1 MKKTAIFISV
11 LFLYSFC
18 FSQSSK
24 NLKQFI
30 RGNIQDKI
38 SSIRNSSQEE
48 NVSIS
53 LMALD
58 FCLQN
63 KAVLED
69 DRDLDALCLLS
80 LLSLPYNYTDS
91 LSQDEKA
98 EFSEK
103 ILEIFNSFSDE
114 NVRIAVLNKISSGKL
129 DSPSF
134 VELLNSF
141 LSDDFQNF
149 SQDFYKN
156 LISASGEIGNEQ
168 TFKILFEKYRDDSY
182 KSFKSELKEAIV
194 KLSDNSVKD
203 ITDIISSG
211 NLSDLRFIFETIV
224 QNEKKTQVFRSQ
236 IAENIL
242 SASIY
247 ITEDNS
253 SLNELILL
261 QVEVMKFLA
270 ESKWTRGSDTILKF
284 YNLAKNE
291 YTNGIMN
298 TSDFCIVIKAV
309 SETVPIKAVSLF
321 SDYLIELN
329 RQKENDAD
337 VQEEIVLAL
346 ISALGAI
353 GDKNAFDSLLSVT
366 YYDYSDE
373 VINKA
378 RSALAGLKW

>member
-11 LFLYSFC
+11 LCLYSFC

-38 SSIRNSSQEE
+38 SSIRNASQEE

>member
-38 SSIRNSSQEE
+38 SSIRNASQEE

-141 LSDDFQNF
+141 SAFLIFMLYNF
-149 SQDFYKN
+149 VFNTKVVKLKLLRLFFTYKTKSCQ
-156 LISASGEIGNEQ
+156 LLKIFV
-168 TFKILFEKYRDDSY
+168 TYLKILGMK
-182 KSFKSELKEAIV
+182 
-194 KLSDNSVKD
+194 
-203 ITDIISSG
+203 ISI
-211 NLSDLRFIFETIV
+211 NL
-224 QNEKKTQVFRSQ
+224 
-236 IAENIL
+236 
-242 SASIY
+242 
-247 ITEDNS
+247 
-253 SLNELILL
+253 
-261 QVEVMKFLA
+261 
-270 ESKWTRGSDTILKF
+270 
-284 YNLAKNE
+284 
-291 YTNGIMN
+291 
-298 TSDFCIVIKAV
+298 
-309 SETVPIKAVSLF
+309 
-321 SDYLIELN
+321 
-329 RQKENDAD
+329 
-337 VQEEIVLAL
+337 
-346 ISALGAI
+346 
-353 GDKNAFDSLLSVT
+353 
-366 YYDYSDE
+366 
-373 VINKA
+373 
-378 RSALAGLKW
+378 

>member
-11 LFLYSFC
+11 LCLYSFC

-38 SSIRNSSQEE
+38 SSIRNASQEE

-91 LSQDEKA
+91 LSQEEKA

>member
-11 LFLYSFC
+11 LLLYSFC

-38 SSIRNSSQEE
+38 SSIRNASQEE

>member
-11 LFLYSFC
+11 LCLYSFC

-38 SSIRNSSQEE
+38 SSIRNASQEE
-48 NVSIS
+48 KISIS

-284 YNLAKNE
+284 YNFAKNE
-291 YTNGIMN
+291 YSNGIMN

>member
-11 LFLYSFC
+11 LCLYSFC

-38 SSIRNSSQEE
+38 SSIRNASQEE

-211 NLSDLRFIFETIV
+211 NLSDLRFIFEIIV

>member
-11 LFLYSFC
+11 LCLYSFC

-38 SSIRNSSQEE
+38 SSIRNASQEE

-134 VELLNSF
+134 IELLNSL

-182 KSFKSELKEAIV
+182 KSFKSELKESIV

-298 TSDFCIVIKAV
+298 TSDLCIVIKAV

>member
-38 SSIRNSSQEE
+38 SSIRNASQEE

-114 NVRIAVLNKISSGKL
+114 NVRIAVLNKISSGTL

-182 KSFKSELKEAIV
+182 KSFKSELKESIV

>member
-38 SSIRNSSQEE
+38 SSIRNASQEE

-80 LLSLPYNYTDS
+80 FLSLPYNYTDS

-168 TFKILFEKYRDDSY
+168 TFKILFEKYRDDSF

>member
-11 LFLYSFC
+11 LCLYSFC

-38 SSIRNSSQEE
+38 SSIRNASQEE

-91 LSQDEKA
+91 LSQNEKA

-168 TFKILFEKYRDDSY
+168 TFKILFEKYRDDSF

>member
-1 MKKTAIFISV
+1 MKGLTEV
-11 LFLYSFC
+11 NLFLYSFC

-38 SSIRNSSQEE
+38 SSIRNASQEE
-48 NVSIS
+48 KISIS

-182 KSFKSELKEAIV
+182 KSFKSELKESIV

-211 NLSDLRFIFETIV
+211 NLSDLRFIFEIIV

>member
-1 MKKTAIFISV
+1 MKKIVIFISV
-11 LFLYSFC
+11 FFLYSFC

-38 SSIRNSSQEE
+38 SSVRNASQEE
-48 NVSIS
+48 SVQIS
-53 LMALD
+53 LMAID

-63 KAVLED
+63 KTILED

-80 LLSLPYNYTDS
+80 ILSVPSNYTDS
-91 LSQDEKA
+91 LSQTEKS
-98 EFSEK
+98 EFSQK
-103 ILEIFNSFSDE
+103 IFNIFNSFSDE
-114 NVRIAVLNKISSGKL
+114 NVRIAVLNKISSGTL
-129 DSPSF
+129 DSFAF

-149 SQDFYKN
+149 SQDFYKA
-156 LISASGEIGNEQ
+156 LISASGEIGDEK
-168 TFKILFEKYRDDSY
+168 TFKILFEKYRDDSW
-182 KSFKSELKEAIV
+182 KSFKPELKEAIV

-203 ITDIISSG
+203 ITDIISTG
-211 NLSDLRFIFETIV
+211 DLSDLRFIFETIV

-291 YTNGIMN
+291 YSNGIMN

>member
-38 SSIRNSSQEE
+38 SSIRNASQEE

-168 TFKILFEKYRDDSY
+168 TFKILFEKYRDDSF

-291 YTNGIMN
+291 YTKGIMN

>member
-1 MKKTAIFISV
+1 M
-11 LFLYSFC
+11 YSFC

-38 SSIRNSSQEE
+38 SSIRNASQEE

-168 TFKILFEKYRDDSY
+168 TFKILFEKYRNDSY

>member
-11 LFLYSFC
+11 LFLYIFC

-38 SSIRNSSQEE
+38 SSIRNASQEE

-91 LSQDEKA
+91 LSQNEKA

>member
-38 SSIRNSSQEE
+38 SSIRNASQEE

-134 VELLNSF
+134 VELLNSC
-141 LSDDFQNF
+141 LSDNFQNF
-149 SQDFYKN
+149 SQDFY
-156 LISASGEIGNEQ
+156 
-168 TFKILFEKYRDDSY
+168 
-182 KSFKSELKEAIV
+182 
-194 KLSDNSVKD
+194 
-203 ITDIISSG
+203 
-211 NLSDLRFIFETIV
+211 
-224 QNEKKTQVFRSQ
+224 
-236 IAENIL
+236 
-242 SASIY
+242 
-247 ITEDNS
+247 
-253 SLNELILL
+253 
-261 QVEVMKFLA
+261 
-270 ESKWTRGSDTILKF
+270 ILKRR
-284 YNLAKNE
+284 NN
-291 YTNGIMN
+291 
-298 TSDFCIVIKAV
+298 
-309 SETVPIKAVSLF
+309 
-321 SDYLIELN
+321 
-329 RQKENDAD
+329 
-337 VQEEIVLAL
+337 
-346 ISALGAI
+346 
-353 GDKNAFDSLLSVT
+353 
-366 YYDYSDE
+366 
-373 VINKA
+373 A
-378 RSALAGLKW
+378 RSAETVAGIPIYIKMDNILGLKLLLFCACKFIA

>member
-38 SSIRNSSQEE
+38 SSIRNASQEE

-134 VELLNSF
+134 VELLNSC

-156 LISASGEIGNEQ
+156 LISASGEIGNEK

-211 NLSDLRFIFETIV
+211 NLSDLRFIFEIIV

-291 YTNGIMN
+291 YTKGIMN

>member
-38 SSIRNSSQEE
+38 SSIRNASQEE

-270 ESKWTRGSDTILKF
+270 ESKWTRGADTILKF

>member
-38 SSIRNSSQEE
+38 SSIRNTSQEE

-129 DSPSF
+129 DSPAF

-156 LISASGEIGNEQ
+156 LISASGEIGNEK

>member
-1 MKKTAIFISV
+1 MKKTAIFISI
-11 LFLYSFC
+11 LFLYRFC
-18 FSQSSK
+18 FSQSHK

-38 SSIRNSSQEE
+38 SSIRNASQEE

>member
-1 MKKTAIFISV
+1 MKKIVIFISV
-11 LFLYSFC
+11 FFLYSFC

-38 SSIRNSSQEE
+38 SSVRNASQEE
-48 NVSIS
+48 SVQIS
-53 LMALD
+53 LMAID

-63 KAVLED
+63 KTILED

-80 LLSLPYNYTDS
+80 ILSVPSNYTDS
-91 LSQDEKA
+91 LSQTEKS
-98 EFSEK
+98 EFSQK
-103 ILEIFNSFSDE
+103 IFNIFNSFSDE
-114 NVRIAVLNKISSGKL
+114 NVRIAVLNKISSGTL
-129 DSPSF
+129 NSFAF

-149 SQDFYKN
+149 SQDFYKA
-156 LISASGEIGNEQ
+156 LISASGEIGDEK
-168 TFKILFEKYRDDSY
+168 TFKILFEKYRDDSW
-182 KSFKSELKEAIV
+182 KSFKPELKEAIV

-203 ITDIISSG
+203 ITDIISTG
-211 NLSDLRFIFETIV
+211 DLSDLRFIFETIV
-224 QNEKKTQVFRSQ
+224 QNEKKSQVFRSQ

>member
-11 LFLYSFC
+11 LFLYNFC

-38 SSIRNSSQEE
+38 SSIRNASQEE

-114 NVRIAVLNKISSGKL
+114 NVRIAVLNKISTGKL

-182 KSFKSELKEAIV
+182 KSFKSELKESIV

-291 YTNGIMN
+291 YTKGIMN

>member
-1 MKKTAIFISV
+1 MKKIVIFISAF
-11 LFLYSFC
+11 FLYSFC

-38 SSIRNSSQEE
+38 SSVRNASQEE
-48 NVSIS
+48 SVQIS
-53 LMALD
+53 LMAID

-63 KAVLED
+63 KTILED

-80 LLSLPYNYTDS
+80 ILSVPSNYTDS
-91 LSQDEKA
+91 LSQTEKS
-98 EFSEK
+98 EFSQK
-103 ILEIFNSFSDE
+103 IFNIFNSFSDE
-114 NVRIAVLNKISSGKL
+114 NVRIAVLNKISSGTL
-129 DSPSF
+129 NSLAF

-149 SQDFYKN
+149 SQDFYKA
-156 LISASGEIGNEQ
+156 LISASGEIGDEK
-168 TFKILFEKYRDDSY
+168 TFKILFEKYRDDSW
-182 KSFKSELKEAIV
+182 KSFKPELKEAIV

-203 ITDIISSG
+203 ITDIISTG
-211 NLSDLRFIFETIV
+211 DLSDLRFIFETIV

-247 ITEDNS
+247 ITEGNS

-261 QVEVMKFLA
+261 QVDVMKFLA
-270 ESKWTRGSDTILKF
+270 ESKWTRGSSTILNF

-291 YTNGIMN
+291 YTNGIMKA
-298 TSDFCIVIKAV
+298 SDFCIVIEAV

-337 VQEEIVLAL
+337 VEEEIVLAL

>member
-38 SSIRNSSQEE
+38 SSIRNASQEE

-63 KAVLED
+63 KAILED

-141 LSDDFQNF
+141 LSDNFQNF

-168 TFKILFEKYRDDSY
+168 TFKILFEKYRDDSF
-182 KSFKSELKEAIV
+182 KSFQSELKEAIV

>member
-11 LFLYSFC
+11 LCLYSFC

-38 SSIRNSSQEE
+38 SSIRNASQEE

-156 LISASGEIGNEQ
+156 LISASGEIGNEK

>member
-38 SSIRNSSQEE
+38 SSIRNASQEE

-168 TFKILFEKYRDDSY
+168 TFKILFEKYRDDSF

-253 SLNELILL
+253 SLNELIFL

>member
-38 SSIRNSSQEE
+38 SSIRNTSQEE

-168 TFKILFEKYRDDSY
+168 TFKILFEKYRDDSF

>member
-11 LFLYSFC
+11 LLLYSFC

-38 SSIRNSSQEE
+38 SSIRNASQEE

-211 NLSDLRFIFETIV
+211 NLSDLRFIFEIIV

>member
-1 MKKTAIFISV
+1 M
-11 LFLYSFC
+11 YSFC
-18 FSQSSK
+18 SSQSSK

-38 SSIRNSSQEE
+38 SSIRNASQEE

>member
-11 LFLYSFC
+11 LCLYSFC

-38 SSIRNSSQEE
+38 SSIRNASQEE

-114 NVRIAVLNKISSGKL
+114 NVRIAVLNKISSGTL

-291 YTNGIMN
+291 YTKGIMN

>member
-1 MKKTAIFISV
+1 M
-11 LFLYSFC
+11 
-18 FSQSSK
+18 
-24 NLKQFI
+24 
-30 RGNIQDKI
+30 
-38 SSIRNSSQEE
+38 
-48 NVSIS
+48 
-53 LMALD
+53 
-58 FCLQN
+58 
-63 KAVLED
+63 
-69 DRDLDALCLLS
+69 
-80 LLSLPYNYTDS
+80 
-91 LSQDEKA
+91 
-98 EFSEK
+98 
-103 ILEIFNSFSDE
+103 
-114 NVRIAVLNKISSGKL
+114 
-129 DSPSF
+129 
-134 VELLNSF
+134 

-168 TFKILFEKYRDDSY
+168 TFKILFEKYRDDSF

>member
-11 LFLYSFC
+11 LCLYSFC

-38 SSIRNSSQEE
+38 SSIRNASQEE

-129 DSPSF
+129 DSSSF
-134 VELLNSF
+134 VELLNSC

>member
-11 LFLYSFC
+11 LCLYSFC

-38 SSIRNSSQEE
+38 SSIRNASQEE

-141 LSDDFQNF
+141 LSDNFQNF

-211 NLSDLRFIFETIV
+211 NLSDLRFIFEIIV

>member
-38 SSIRNSSQEE
+38 SSIRNASQEE

-156 LISASGEIGNEQ
+156 LISASGEIGNEN

-203 ITDIISSG
+203 ITVIISSG

-224 QNEKKTQVFRSQ
+224 KKKKKTQVFRSQ

>member
-11 LFLYSFC
+11 LFLYNFC

-38 SSIRNSSQEE
+38 SSIRNDSQEE

-168 TFKILFEKYRDDSY
+168 TFKILFEKYRDDSF

-211 NLSDLRFIFETIV
+211 NLSDLRFIFEIIV

>member
-38 SSIRNSSQEE
+38 SSIRNASQEE

-58 FCLQN
+58 FFFFF

-69 DRDLDALCLLS
+69 DRVFDALCLLS

-211 NLSDLRFIFETIV
+211 NLSDLRFIFEIIV

-291 YTNGIMN
+291 YSNGIMN

>member
-11 LFLYSFC
+11 LFLYNFC

-38 SSIRNSSQEE
+38 SSIRNASQEE

-156 LISASGEIGNEQ
+156 LISASGEIGNEK
-168 TFKILFEKYRDDSY
+168 TFKILFEKYRDDSF

-211 NLSDLRFIFETIV
+211 NLSDLRFIFEIIV